1 MPSGVVL
8 VTGASTGIGEATA
21 LHLRELGFEPVAGV
35 RRDEDA
41 ERLGGEANLPSAS
54 RRLRRTG
61 GGEPWRSADSDA
73 DARRSSGAL

>member
-1 MPSGVVL
+1 MAGIVL

-41 ERLGGEANLPSAS
+41 
-54 RRLRRTG
+54 
-61 GGEPWRSADSDA
+61 
-73 DARRSSGAL
+73 SGFGVRVCVR

>member
-8 VTGASTGIGEATA
+8 VTGATTGIGEATA

-41 ERLGGEANLPSAS
+41 ERLEGRGLRTLLARVLPDRAMDRLIGRALGG
-54 RRLRRTG
+54 
-61 GGEPWRSADSDA
+61 
-73 DARRSSGAL
+73 